1 MISFGTVQQTFESGW
16 PDGGFFRVGHLKTA
30 REAWQQALDILDD
43 LRHPD
48 AEPVRT
54 KLRRLDA
61 GEAPR
66 TGN

>member
-1 MISFGTVQQTFESGW
+1 MRSPGQTL
-16 PDGGFFRVGHLKTA
+16 FRGKLEMNAAGYLKTA

-54 KLRRLDA
+54 KLRQLDA